1 MFQYLRCI
9 LKNAGIR
16 VWITSIIMILV
27 SYGVGLATFDYFNN
41 KFWIKIDRMIE
52 KRIDEMV
59 DQNPVTVDIDFTSWN

>member
-1 MFQYLRCI
+1 MFQDLRCI